1 MSELSGKR
9 SSPKQL
15 VSYFGSLWKFRRC
28 PRAIVLIFGGLAS
41 GTLVSVLSS
50 CSVQP
55 DNVSLSSG
63 TAGGFY
69 NRVGKEI
76 SNSTEATVGLKVRNL
91 DSQGSR
97 ENLQRLLSGEVDFA
111 LVQLDIASL
120 EMRQG
125 KIQAVAILA
134 NEYVHIITRKDSG
147 LRSFADLEGKRVAI
161 GTPGSGISFT
171 ASQLIKADKL
181 KIQKDASDLDTAFK
195 KLYAGQVDAIAYVGS
210 LGANQKLRQQFVNN
224 PNLKIIPIQQSL
236 INNLIVLEPGSYQSA
251 TLPMGT
257 YASRP
262 SVPEQ
267 DVSTISTAA
276 VLVTRPNMDSQKVG
290 LVTWS
295 IISNARTYSEFYPEL
310 QNTEST
316 ELLRK
321 GLFYIHPAAQE
332 VFEDGDPRA
341 AFIRYWQ
348 KNSDLQSGLFIF
360 LFTSAIGLLIGQWRK
375 QSSQKLLATTVNR
388 VAELKKLLA
397 DNPQE
402 ALKGIEDLRQEHR
415 LRFIDGAV
423 TTEIYEQL
431 QQKTQTFADECRSIL
446 EKQRKKFIMDTLL
459 LLDEW
464 QATLQTDPDVA
475 LQKLG
480 QIKQDYRDML
490 LSDQVD
496 IEAYVE
502 LMQLT
507 LMSVMTLAP
516 QSLPGGAAFSK
527 KKVI

>member
-1 MSELSGKR
+1 MRTVYESGRRTWARQLLSYRVSFLKYRDRYQKVFLICR
-9 SSPKQL
+9 S
-15 VSYFGSLWKFRRC
+15 
-28 PRAIVLIFGGLAS
+28 LAS
-41 GTLVSVLSS
+41 GTLVAILSS
-50 CSVQP
+50 CSLQP
-55 DNVSLSSG
+55 ESVTLSGG
-63 TAGGFY
+63 TAGSFY
-69 NRVGKEI
+69 NRMGDQI
-76 SNSTEATVGLKVRNL
+76 GNSIQTTVGLKVRNL

-97 ENLQRLLSGEVDFA
+97 ENLQRLLEGQVDFA
-111 LVQLDIASL
+111 LAQLDVAS
-120 EMRQG
+120 EAMQQG
-125 KIQAVAILA
+125 KVRAVAILA
-134 NEYVHIITRKDSG
+134 TEYVQIITRKDSG
-147 LRSFADLEGKRVAI
+147 LQVFSDIQGKRVAV
-161 GTPGSGISFT
+161 GMPGSGIRFT
-171 ASQLIKADKL
+171 INQLIAADKL
-181 KIQKDASDLDTAFK
+181 QIQEDTADFERAFQ
-195 KLYAGQVDAIAYVGS
+195 KLNARQIDAIAYVGS
-210 LGANQKLRQQFVNN
+210 LGASKRLRQQLIDN

-236 INNLIVLEPGSYQSA
+236 INNLTVLDPGSYQSA

-257 YASRP
+257 YTSRP
-262 SVPEQ
+262 PIPEQ
-267 DVSTISTAA
+267 DISTISTAT
-276 VLVTRPNMDSQKVG
+276 VLVTRPDMDRKKVG

-295 IISNARTYSEFYPEL
+295 IIATARTYSQFYAEL
-310 QNTEST
+310 QNTEAT
-316 ELLRK
+316 ESLRK

-332 VFEDGDPRA
+332 VFEEGDPRT

-348 KNSDLQSGLFIF
+348 NNNDLQAGVFI
-360 LFTSAIGLLIGQWRK
+360 LVTTSIFGLLIRQWRK

-388 VAELKKLLA
+388 ISELKNLLA
-397 DNPQE
+397 ENPQE

-431 QQKTQTFADECRSIL
+431 QQKTQTFADECRLIL
-446 EKQRKKFIMDTLL
+446 ERQRKKFVMDTLL

-516 QSLPGGAAFSK
+516 KSFQGGLR
-527 KKVI
+527 IGD